1 MLEMYFLE
9 IIAFIVLYTCS
20 IGLYFGEYAGKCI
33 KSIFRTLHNSVKNIA

>member
-1 MLEMYFLE
+1 MYFLE

-20 IGLYFGEYAGKCI
+20 IGLYFGEYADKYI